1 MDITLACVYADTL
14 LTSARLWVRRCA
26 PSLDEELRQT
36 IASGLLD
43 LHNNG
48 VARIDPADPL
58 IQQALK
64 FYVKGYFGYDSDSEK
79 WREAYEKLKIS
90 LSLNGEYNKV
100 VAIDDG

>member
-14 LTSARLWVRRCA
+14 LPSARLWVRRCA

-43 LHNNG
+43 LHNHG
-48 VARIDPADPL
+48 VARIDPANPL
-58 IQQALK
+58 IQQAVK
-64 FYVKGYFGYDSDSEK
+64 FYVKANFGYDEDSEK
-79 WREAYEKLKIS
+79 WQKGYERLRDN